1 MAVPADTVPAEAVLS
16 AEVLRCTFYGR
27 NLRLYCDGYALDGG
41 AGNLHDSR
49 DEDSGGE
56 IRVRMRETAG
66 NSRTG
71 DYQDLVII
79 LEKKT
84 LQTQDLW

>member
-1 MAVPADTVPAEAVLS
+1 
-16 AEVLRCTFYGR
+16 
-27 NLRLYCDGYALDGG
+27 
-41 AGNLHDSR
+41 
-49 DEDSGGE
+49 
-56 IRVRMRETAG
+56 MRETAG

-84 LQTQDLW
+84 LQIQDLWYNMT